1 MATTSLTKV
10 GNSMAV
16 LLPKTLREEAGLN
29 KDTPL
34 NITTPRKGVVVI
46 TAIHDDRKDRLERLK
61 QAEACIAE
69 NAKKMKPIPKGLSA
83 RELIKAGKDA
93 KVDEILS
100 L

>member
-1 MATTSLTKV
+1 MPTTTLTKV

-16 LLPKTLREEAGLN
+16 LLPKSLRDEAGLD
-29 KDTPL
+29 KETQL
-34 NITTPRKGVVVI
+34 NVTTPRKGVVVI
-46 TAIHDDRKDRLERLK
+46 TALYDDQKDRLERLK
-61 QAEACIAE
+61 QTEARIAE

-93 KVDEILS
+93 KANEIIS